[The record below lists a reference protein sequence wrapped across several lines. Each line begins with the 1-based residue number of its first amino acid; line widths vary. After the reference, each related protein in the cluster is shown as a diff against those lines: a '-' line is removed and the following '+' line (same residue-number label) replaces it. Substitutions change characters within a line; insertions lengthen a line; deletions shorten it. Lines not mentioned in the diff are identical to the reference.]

1 MPKGITKQEIHD
13 SLVTITNSARVIGA
27 EGLVIDINDIIERIK
42 ADL

>member
-1 MPKGITKQEIHD
+1 MPKGITKKEIYD
-13 SLVTITNSARVIGA
+13 SLITITNSARVIGA